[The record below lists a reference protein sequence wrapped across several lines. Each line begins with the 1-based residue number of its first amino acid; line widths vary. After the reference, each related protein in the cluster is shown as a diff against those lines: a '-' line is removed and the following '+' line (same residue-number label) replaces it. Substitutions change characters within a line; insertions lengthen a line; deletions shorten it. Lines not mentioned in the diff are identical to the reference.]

1 MKKGT
6 GCQKKILRLG
16 IPTGK
21 NLYNLLKL
29 VATLLQVDRPFSQ
42 NLAFA
47 LSLLMIMVYFFWLR
61 EENDIDDAIRG
72 LESQSLYERIEGL
85 ERADLLNYKR
95 LAN

>member
-1 MKKGT
+1 M
-6 GCQKKILRLG
+6 RLG

-21 NLYNLLKL
+21 KSLQPFKTF
-29 VATLLQVDRPFSQ
+29 VATLLQVDRPYSQ

-95 LAN
+95 FVS

>member
-1 MKKGT
+1 
-6 GCQKKILRLG
+6 
-16 IPTGK
+16 
-21 NLYNLLKL
+21 
-29 VATLLQVDRPFSQ
+29 
-42 NLAFA
+42 
-47 LSLLMIMVYFFWLR
+47 MIMVYFFWLR